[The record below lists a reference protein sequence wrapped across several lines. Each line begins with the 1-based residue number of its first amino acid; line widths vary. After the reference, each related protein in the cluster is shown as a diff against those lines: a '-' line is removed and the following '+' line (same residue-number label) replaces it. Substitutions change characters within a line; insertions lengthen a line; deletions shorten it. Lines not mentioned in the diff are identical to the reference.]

1 MSSRRLVAATKDKVS
16 LPSRRDDDDSRIV
29 LLVLQNV
36 LGWHSINFIPVL
48 QKFVV
53 T

>member
-1 MSSRRLVAATKDKVS
+1 MSSRKLVAATQDKVS
-16 LPSRRDDDDSRIV
+16 LPSRRDDDDSRIE

-36 LGWHSINFIPVL
+36 LRWHAINIPFL
-48 QKFVV
+48 QKFLV